1 VFTDGGRRAHA
12 GALAAAGAASR
23 VDIARLID
31 ELGNKTPGLAFKSF
45 QFGIGND
52 VYVVMPADLDQFG

>member
-1 VFTDGGRRAHA
+1 MFTDGGRRADA
-12 GALAAAGAASR
+12 GALTTAGATSR

-31 ELGNKTPGLAFKSF
+31 ELGYKAPRLAFKSF